1 VEGVK
6 PRTDS
11 LLVVA
16 TIAFAFLAA
25 SFAAT
30 NSDLWLHLATGR
42 LIAAGDYSIGTDP
55 FSYLT
60 AGKRWVNHAWLFDLA
75 AYEVFQHLGG
85 AALVALK
92 ATAVALLAGIL
103 VRIGLRSGAPVWLAC
118 VSTLLA
124 ILAMSPRLLVQPQ
137 CVSLLFLALCFHLL
151 NAGAVRWVP
160 VLLAV
165 WVNVDAWFILG
176 LGMALVYTIHPPSG
190 GRKLPVPADT
200 GGSRPPLGWHF
211 AALCIAACLLNPH
224 HVYAFTFPPELDP
237 GVWNSSM
244 RDDPRFA
251 GFFASPWKPTGTAS
265 WSFPVLLG
273 LSGLSV
279 LLNRR
284 WLAVWLPLAALACWQ
299 ARLVP
304 FFAVVAGPLLAMNFA
319 RLAPRS
325 DRRITLLAAVFLIV
339 IAWPGWLQSWGA
351 RDRALAWD
359 VTPDP
364 SMMHAAE
371 RIHELRLPGIR
382 NTHPDAAHYIAWFA
396 PGTRTGPDFRL
407 NLTDDRAEDAASM
420 STAWTLSSASDR
432 SALEPPGKYEFFEV
446 QGSLILRGVDALRA
460 AFDPDRLAFTS
471 DLPVAP
477 EDGPA
482 FLNEPPE
489 WWNLAAYRA
498 PRRTW
503 EGDAA
508 PTYLKLF
515 EQAKGPERSPALPL
529 LAIRSARTSL
539 AAEPRGDD
547 VWIALARAYLF
558 QSRSSW
564 EAATTAEFT
573 LIKYLRHVQTIGA
586 LHEAVI
592 ANPDNAAA
600 HELLA
605 GAYGERGMIDL
616 ALLHRREQVRL
627 QKPQDPA
634 FREAIEKLEEAVFEA
649 EFRFKVNT
657 FDLAGNPFQ
666 RARIARE
673 LGLGGVAL
681 DTLVKSHPDLY
692 GVEGI
697 RFLLDLLLQS
707 GRLTE
712 ARVLLDRDEI
722 KSRPGALDL
731 FVLPGGTKDGRPW
744 RYALPAYD
752 WFDLCQCAAAGR
764 YDRAAIAIERL
775 QQQMLGVQSFA
786 MPNVRGVFLRTILG
800 DLGAASPINRFAARI
815 DRETWAANL
824 IQTRFLSSVRGDL
837 HALGGVLHLE
847 RGAVRD
853 AERDFQSA
861 LDAYAEFTGPAAV
874 HPGRPLAVRYR
885 EALRAR

>member
-6 PRTDS
+6 TRTDF
-11 LLVVA
+11 LLVAA

-30 NSDLWLHLATGR
+30 NSDLWMHLATGR
-42 LIAAGDYSIGTDP
+42 LIAAGDYSFGTDP

-60 AGKRWVNHAWLFDLA
+60 QGKRWVNHAWLFDLA

-85 AALVALK
+85 AALVGLK
-92 ATAVALLAGIL
+92 AVGVAVLAGIM
-103 VRIGLRSGAPVWLAC
+103 VRIGVLSGAPVWLAC
-118 VSTLLA
+118 GSTLLA
-124 ILAMSPRLLVQPQ
+124 VLAMSPRLLVQPQ
-137 CVSLLFLALCFHLL
+137 CVSLLFLAVCFSLL
-151 NAGAVRWVP
+151 NAGATRWVP
-160 VLLAV
+160 MLLAV
-165 WVNVDAWFILG
+165 WVNIDAWFILG
-176 LGMALVYTIHPPSG
+176 LGMVLVFAAGRGRAALPS
-190 GRKLPVPADT
+190 ADS
-200 GGSRPPLGWHF
+200 GSRLSGWRF
-211 AALCIAACLLNPH
+211 AAVCIAACLLNPH
-224 HVYAFTFPPELDP
+224 HVFAFAPPPELDP
-237 GVWNSSM
+237 AVWD
-244 RDDPRFA
+244 RFHGDPHFA
-251 GFFASPWKPTGTAS
+251 GFFASPWKLTGIAS

-279 LLNRR
+279 LLNRK
-284 WLAVWLPLAALACWQ
+284 WIAVWLPLAALACWQ

-304 FFAVVAGPLLAMNFA
+304 FFAVIAGPMLAMNLA
-319 RLAPRS
+319 KLAPRS
-325 DRRITLLAAVFLIV
+325 DRRITLLATVFLIV

-351 RDRALAWD
+351 RDRALAWE
-359 VTPDP
+359 VVPDP
-364 SMMHAAE
+364 SLARAAE
-371 RIHELRLPGIR
+371 RIHELRLAGVR
-382 NTHPDAAHYIAWFA
+382 TSQPDVAHYIAWFA
-396 PGTRTGPDFRL
+396 PGTRTGTDSRL
-407 NLTDDRAEDAASM
+407 NLTDGRVEDAASM
-420 STAWTLSSASDR
+420 APAWGLYPASDR
-432 SALEPPGKYEFFEV
+432 YELEPPDRYRLFEV
-446 QGSLILRGVDALRA
+446 HGSVILSGFDASRPR
-460 AFDPDRLAFTS
+460 FDPDLLAFTPE
-471 DLPVAP
+471 LPPAS
-477 EDGPA
+477 ENGPA

-503 EGDAA
+503 EGDAS
-508 PTYLKLF
+508 PTYLRLF
-515 EQAKGPERSPALPL
+515 EQTRGTERSPALPL

-547 VWIALARAYLF
+547 VWVSLARAYLF
-558 QSRSSW
+558 QGRSSW
-564 EAATTAEFT
+564 EAATTTEFT

-586 LHEAVI
+586 LHEAAV

-605 GAYGERGMIDL
+605 GAFGERGMLDL
-616 ALLHRREQVRL
+616 ALQHRREQLRL
-627 QKPQDPA
+627 QKQKDA
-634 FREAIEKLEEAVFEA
+634 ASQEAIEKLEAAVFEA

-657 FDLAGNPFQ
+657 HDLAGNPLQ

-712 ARVLLDRDEI
+712 ARVLLDRDEL
-722 KSRPGALDL
+722 KTRPESLDL
-731 FVLPGGTKDGRPW
+731 FALPGGTKEGRAW

-764 YDRAAIAIERL
+764 YDRAEVALDRL
-775 QQQMLGVQSFA
+775 RRWMFSVQSLA
-786 MPNVRGVFLRTILG
+786 MPNVRGVYLRTIIG
-800 DLGAASPINRFAARI
+800 ELGAAAPVNRFAARI
-815 DRETWAANL
+815 ERDMWAANVN
-824 IQTRFLSSVRGDL
+824 QTAFLSAVRGDL
-837 HALGGVLHLE
+837 HALSGLLHLE
-847 RGAVRD
+847 RGAVRE
-853 AERDFQSA
+853 AEADFQLA
-861 LDAYAEFTGPAAV
+861 LERYAEHTGPLAV